1 MPQKVAIYIRVSTQE
16 QAQEGYSVDQ
26 QTERLTSFCKAKD
39 WPIVDVYTDP
49 GFSGANTQRPALQKL
64 FSDIEAGR
72 VDCVLVYKLDRLSRS
87 QKDTLYMIEDV
98 FLAHGVDFVSMQEN
112 FDTSTSFGRAMIG
125 ILSVFAQLE
134 REQIRE
140 RMSMRKIGRA
150 KAGLFHGGGFR
161 PFGYDY
167 VCGHLLVNPTEAI
180 IVRDVYEM
188 FLSRVPINQIEVAV
202 HGKYGIHVHHTL
214 VRSILSTPIYM
225 GLITWA
231 GVTYPGEHEPIVDE
245 ETFRRAQDL
254 LHDRA
259 RIAASKPKP
268 FRATHLL
275 SGLLVC
281 GTCGALYFAR
291 KNHSGHGYKK
301 TWLAYYHCYSRV
313 GQKDRVVDP
322 SCMNPTYRV
331 DTLDSRIIGEI
342 ERLVDDESYFRSLV
356 GISKKNDVSRIE
368 ADRAALMRRIDELD
382 LQISR
387 VIDLYQL
394 GSIGIDAIGQRTQ
407 KLQEEKSALQRT
419 LDALVLPK
427 DDRLSADEALSVLSE
442 CSAVLASD
450 DMDAKRAMLQR
461 LIRKIIVK
469 PTKGDLDILWNF

>member
-16 QAQEGYSVDQ
+16 QAQDGYSVEQ

-39 WPIVDVYTDP
+39 WPIFDVYTDP

-64 FSDIEAGR
+64 FSDIEAGH

-112 FDTSTSFGRAMIG
+112 FDTSTPFGRAMIG

-134 REQIRE
+134 REQIKE
-140 RMSMRKIGRA
+140 RMSMGKVGRA
-150 KAGLFHGGGFR
+150 KAGLFHGGGCR

-167 VCGHLLVNPTEAI
+167 VDGHLLVNPTEAV
-180 IVRDVYEM
+180 IVRDVYRL
-188 FLSRVPINQIEVAV
+188 FLSRMPITKIEDTV
-202 HGKYGIHVHHTL
+202 HEKYGIHTHHTL
-214 VRSILSTPIYM
+214 VRSILTTPIYI
-225 GLITWA
+225 GKISWA
-231 GVTYPGEHEPIVDE
+231 GKTYPGEHEPLVDD
-245 ETFRRAQDL
+245 ETFQQAQDL
-254 LHDRA
+254 LGDRA
-259 RIAASKPKP
+259 RIAASKPAP

-291 KNHSGHGYKK
+291 KNHQGRGLKK
-301 TWLAYYHCYSRV
+301 VWVHYYHCYSRA
-313 GQKDRVVDP
+313 GQKERVVDP
-322 SCMNPTYRV
+322 TCMNPTYRV
-331 DTLDSRIIGEI
+331 DVLDSRIIGEI
-342 ERLVDDESYFRSLV
+342 ERLVDDEAYFRSLV
-356 GISKKNDVSRIE
+356 GVSKKNDVGRME
-368 ADRAALMRRIDELD
+368 TDRLALMQRIDAID

-394 GSIGIDAIGQRTQ
+394 GSIGIDAIGRRTQ
-407 KLQEEKSALQRT
+407 KLQEEKSALQKT
-419 LDALVLPK
+419 LNSMALPK
-427 DDRLSADEALSVLSE
+427 DDRLSADEARSVLSE

-461 LIRKIIVK
+461 IIKKIIVK